1 MSTMFKTPFSN
12 VFINT
17 LLLILSGFPFQ
28 INLKQ
33 QDSIS
38 FVYLSG
44 TVQELAM
51 NVNFGQISDFII
63 IIIPIMVRF
72 LFSQDINN
80 FFIWLIS
87 LPNSIH
93 HICRYHDQSI
103 YPMPLLVCYPIIC
116 LLFYLYNFFI
126 FQPTSPVFYFYLT
139 LNQIMIQKFHFHLE
153 QMSFLLLNS

>member
-1 MSTMFKTPFSN
+1 MTFQFAKLLFVNFDTHFNNHQCQPCLNPPFH
-12 VFINT
+12 VFINM

-51 NVNFGQISDFII
+51 NVNFGKISDFII
-63 IIIPIMVRF
+63 SIFPIMVRF

-80 FFIWLIS
+80 FFI
-87 LPNSIH
+87 
-93 HICRYHDQSI
+93 
-103 YPMPLLVCYPIIC
+103 
-116 LLFYLYNFFI
+116 
-126 FQPTSPVFYFYLT
+126 
-139 LNQIMIQKFHFHLE
+139 
-153 QMSFLLLNS
+153 